1 MAVFVVSCM
10 CKGETVDEITVS
22 TDELGLKETDVM
34 ILPVIPVVGTT
45 SLLISFISLSTP
57 MISLIVTIPEAYGKV
72 EG

>member
-10 CKGETVDEITVS
+10 RKGETVEEMTVS
-22 TDELGLKETDVM
+22 TDQLGLKDTDVM
-34 ILPVIPVVGTT
+34 ILPVCPVAGTT